1 MSPHLRRFAVPVV
14 FIAALCAVS
23 SVYAYALAPAGRR
36 SLVAATATNLANLRT
51 DPFGTLVAS
60 AFVAEGGPWAWAPF
74 AAVGLFPLAHR
85 LGGPRT
91 LLLIAAAHVIGTL
104 VSEGVLAW
112 RISTG
117 AVPRSLR
124 FLDDVGPSYVVTSAL
139 VATLLY
145 GSARRAG
152 GLRAFQTSLWWR
164 LAALA
169 GLVTLYPYIFTGL
182 GHLDVAAVG
191 HAVAL
196 AVGAGGGLLLAR
208 RSAAPAPQ
216 AADT

>member
-1 MSPHLRRFAVPVV
+1 VSLYLRRFAVPVV
-14 FIAALCAVS
+14 FVVVLCAVS
-23 SVYAYALAPAGRR
+23 AVYAYALAPAGQR

-51 DPFGTLVAS
+51 DPLGTLVAS
-60 AFVAEGGPWAWAPF
+60 AFVAESGPWVWVPF

-85 LGGPRT
+85 LGGPRA
-91 LLLIAAAHVIGTL
+91 LSLIVAAHVIGTL

-117 AVPRSLR
+117 AAPRSLR

-139 VATLLY
+139 FATLLY

-169 GLVTLYPYIFTGL
+169 GLAVLYPYMFTGL
-182 GHLDVAAVG
+182 GHLNVAAVG
-191 HAVAL
+191 HVVAL
-196 AVGAGGGLLLAR
+196 TVGAGGGLLLAR
-208 RSAAPAPQ
+208 RSAAPVPR

>member
-1 MSPHLRRFAVPVV
+1 MSLCLRRFAVPIVFVV
-14 FIAALCAVS
+14 ALCAVS
-23 SVYAYALAPAGRR
+23 SVYAYALSPEGQR
-36 SLVAATATNLANLRT
+36 SLVAATATNLANLRA
-51 DPFGTLVAS
+51 DPLGTLVAS
-60 AFVAEGGPWAWAPF
+60 AFVAESGPWAWVPF
-74 AAVGLFPLAHR
+74 AAVGLFPLTHR
-85 LGGPRT
+85 LGGLRA
-91 LLLIAAAHVIGTL
+91 LLLVVAAHLIGTL

-117 AVPRSLR
+117 AAPRSLR

-139 VATLLY
+139 FATLLY

-152 GLRAFQTSLWWR
+152 GLRAFQASLWWR

-169 GLVTLYPYIFTGL
+169 GLAALYPYIFTGL

-191 HAVAL
+191 HVVAL

-208 RSAAPAPQ
+208 RVPAPEPR